1 MSTALYRRYRPD
13 RFEDVIGQDHVTVPL
28 RTALAKDRV
37 NHAYLFSGPRG
48 CGKTTSARI
57 LARCLNCAQGPT
69 PTPCGECDSCRDL
82 ATGGPG
88 SLDVLE
94 IDAASHGG
102 VEDARGLRERATFAP
117 VRDRYKILI
126 IDEAHMVTAAGFN
139 ALLKIVEE
147 PPEHLKFI
155 FATTEPEKVIGTIR
169 SRTHHYPFRLVP
181 PEPLIA
187 YLEQLCA
194 EEGVSVEKGV
204 LPLVV
209 RAGTGSVRDTLSVLD
224 QLIAGAQEGQVS
236 YELAVSLLGFTPEAL
251 LDDVIDAVAAD
262 DTPTVF
268 RVVDRVVQSGQD
280 PRRFVEDLL
289 DRFRDLVIAR
299 ALPEE
304 AGAILHGMPE
314 DQVRR
319 LSAQAAQLSRAELS
333 RLADITNLALTDMVG
348 ATSPRLHLELLM
360 ARLLLPAS
368 DETHRGLAA
377 RLEALERRL
386 ELGGAAPVEDGAPEG
401 TTTPARS
408 GTPAADGGGSA
419 ENAEGSGTLTGAA
432 LARAAMRRPEEP
444 APTASTAPPER
455 WTPPAPQS
463 VAEAPEGDAAAGA
476 TGSERPQQAPQPG
489 RPEPAEV
496 GARSGDTRRPEA
508 GSRAEPEGRPEPEGR
523 SQAQERTGAAP
534 APAHG
539 PEETAAPSSPTPA
552 PAASQVEMIRRAWP
566 DILTALE
573 DASRLV
579 WMLVKDNASVAGYDG
594 SLLTIGFQQ
603 DGPRQSLL
611 GRGGDRVLG
620 EAVHQVLGIRPR
632 LDLILGGDAPTGDA
646 RAQSGA
652 RPAGPARTDRP
663 ERPAPQQGRPDRPT
677 AQPNR
682 PAPAPGQ
689 APREPE
695 SSRPTPPRSAAPSTA
710 EDDPAPPAAP
720 PRATQQRQTPEP
732 SPAWTP
738 AAPATSWGPAPTS
751 STTPAPAPPADGWGG
766 PDEEPPAWDDAPPPE
781 EDPWDSLPAF
791 DPDAEQDDSDGP
803 EGWTPPARDAEERP
817 VGAAGWDGPVPSVED
832 WGAPPQAAP
841 APGGAAPDAG
851 QDSPVRPDA
860 PTPGESE
867 PSAEEVRRAYDPGPL
882 VREEEH
888 SIPVF
893 ARPEA
898 ELRAEFAKRFG
909 ATRPAGFDDGAGAAA
924 DGDSARPATP
934 SPAPDDDAA
943 ATERRDLH
951 PAASGAGPS
960 SDEQR
965 RPTGAPTADET
976 PDPGVPADDAD
987 ATPRAAAGPAGADFP
1002 GSGHPA
1008 SMYPRLMERLR
1019 AGGPLEPP
1027 VNAGSSGGG
1036 GTGGGPG
1043 APGGPDPDA
1052 SPGSPAGGRPSA
1064 ASLGARPADVEPAGG
1079 ASAPPSLDARAA
1091 AIRAAREA
1099 AQGRGPTRPADTGP
1113 AAPATSGVGWEDE
1126 VASDDDVPLEDSGL
1140 VGRAV
1145 VERVLGGRLLEE
1157 RPNDA

>member
-224 QLIAGAQEGQVS
+224 QLIAGAQDGQVS

-386 ELGGAAPVEDGAPEG
+386 ELGGAAPVEDGTPEG
-401 TTTPARS
+401 TTTSARS
-408 GTPAADGGGSA
+408 GTPAADGAGSA
-419 ENAEGSGTLTGAA
+419 GNADGSGPLTGAA
-432 LARAAMRRPEEP
+432 LARAAMRQTEEP
-444 APTASTAPPER
+444 APTAPTAPPER
-455 WTPPAPQS
+455 WAPPAQPS
-463 VAEAPEGDAAAGA
+463 AAEAPEGDAAAGT
-476 TGSERPQQAPQPG
+476 TGSERPQQPPQPG
-489 RPEPAEV
+489 RPEPAEA
-496 GARSGDTRRPEA
+496 GARAEGARRPEV
-508 GSRAEPEGRPEPEGR
+508 GSRPEPE
-523 SQAQERTGAAP
+523 
-534 APAHG
+534 
-539 PEETAAPSSPTPA
+539 
-552 PAASQVEMIRRAWP
+552 
-566 DILTALE
+566 
-573 DASRLV
+573 
-579 WMLVKDNASVAGYDG
+579 
-594 SLLTIGFQQ
+594 
-603 DGPRQSLL
+603 
-611 GRGGDRVLG
+611 
-620 EAVHQVLGIRPR
+620 
-632 LDLILGGDAPTGDA
+632 
-646 RAQSGA
+646 
-652 RPAGPARTDRP
+652 DRP
-663 ERPAPQQGRPDRPT
+663 EP
-677 AQPNR
+677 
-682 PAPAPGQ
+682 
-689 APREPE
+689 
-695 SSRPTPPRSAAPSTA
+695 
-710 EDDPAPPAAP
+710 
-720 PRATQQRQTPEP
+720 
-732 SPAWTP
+732 
-738 AAPATSWGPAPTS
+738 
-751 STTPAPAPPADGWGG
+751 
-766 PDEEPPAWDDAPPPE
+766 
-781 EDPWDSLPAF
+781 
-791 DPDAEQDDSDGP
+791 
-803 EGWTPPARDAEERP
+803 
-817 VGAAGWDGPVPSVED
+817 
-832 WGAPPQAAP
+832 
-841 APGGAAPDAG
+841 
-851 QDSPVRPDA
+851 
-860 PTPGESE
+860 
-867 PSAEEVRRAYDPGPL
+867 
-882 VREEEH
+882 
-888 SIPVF
+888 
-893 ARPEA
+893 
-898 ELRAEFAKRFG
+898 
-909 ATRPAGFDDGAGAAA
+909 
-924 DGDSARPATP
+924 
-934 SPAPDDDAA
+934 
-943 ATERRDLH
+943 
-951 PAASGAGPS
+951 
-960 SDEQR
+960 
-965 RPTGAPTADET
+965 
-976 PDPGVPADDAD
+976 
-987 ATPRAAAGPAGADFP
+987 
-1002 GSGHPA
+1002 
-1008 SMYPRLMERLR
+1008 
-1019 AGGPLEPP
+1019 
-1027 VNAGSSGGG
+1027 
-1036 GTGGGPG
+1036 
-1043 APGGPDPDA
+1043 
-1052 SPGSPAGGRPSA
+1052 
-1064 ASLGARPADVEPAGG
+1064 
-1079 ASAPPSLDARAA
+1079 
-1091 AIRAAREA
+1091 
-1099 AQGRGPTRPADTGP
+1099 
-1113 AAPATSGVGWEDE
+1113 
-1126 VASDDDVPLEDSGL
+1126 
-1140 VGRAV
+1140 
-1145 VERVLGGRLLEE
+1145 
-1157 RPNDA
+1157 

>member
-408 GTPAADGGGSA
+408 GTPAKDGGGSA
-419 ENAEGSGTLTGAA
+419 GDADGSGPLTGAA

-444 APTASTAPPER
+444 APTAPTAPPER

-476 TGSERPQQAPQPG
+476 TGSERPQQPPQPK

-508 GSRAEPEGRPEPEGR
+508 GSRAEPEGRPEGR
-523 SQAQERTGAAP
+523 PQAQDRTGAAP

-566 DILTALE
+566 DILAALE

-632 LDLILGGDAPTGDA
+632 LDLILGGDAPTGEA

-652 RPAGPARTDRP
+652 RPASPARTDRP
-663 ERPAPQQGRPDRPT
+663 ERPAPQQSRPDRPAA

-695 SSRPTPPRSAAPSTA
+695 SSRPAPPRSAAPSTA

-738 AAPATSWGPAPTS
+738 AAPATSWGPTPTS

-817 VGAAGWDGPVPSVED
+817 VGAPGWDGPVPSVED

-860 PTPGESE
+860 PAPDESE

-943 ATERRDLH
+943 ATERRDPH

-965 RPTGAPTADET
+965 RPTGAPTADAT

-987 ATPRAAAGPAGADFP
+987 AAPRAAAGPGGADFP

-1027 VNAGSSGGG
+1027 VNAGSSGG
-1036 GTGGGPG
+1036 TGGPG

-1052 SPGSPAGGRPSA
+1052 TPGSPAGGRPSA
-1064 ASLGARPADVEPAGG
+1064 ASLGARPADAEPAGG

-1099 AQGRGPTRPADTGP
+1099 AQGRGPARPADTGP

>member
-408 GTPAADGGGSA
+408 STPAKDGGGSA
-419 ENAEGSGTLTGAA
+419 GDADGSGPLTGAA

-444 APTASTAPPER
+444 APTAPTAPPER

-476 TGSERPQQAPQPG
+476 TGSERPQQPPQPK

-508 GSRAEPEGRPEPEGR
+508 GSRAEPEGRPEGR
-523 SQAQERTGAAP
+523 PQAQDRTGAAP

-566 DILTALE
+566 DILAALE

-632 LDLILGGDAPTGDA
+632 LDLILGGDAPTGEA

-652 RPAGPARTDRP
+652 RPASPARTDRP
-663 ERPAPQQGRPDRPT
+663 ERPAPQQSRPDRPAA

-695 SSRPTPPRSAAPSTA
+695 SSRPAPPRSAAPSTA

-738 AAPATSWGPAPTS
+738 AAPATSWGPTPTS

-817 VGAAGWDGPVPSVED
+817 VGAPGWDGPVPSVED

-909 ATRPAGFDDGAGAAA
+909 ATRPAGFDDGEGGAA

-987 ATPRAAAGPAGADFP
+987 ATPRAAAGPGGADFP

-1043 APGGPDPDA
+1043 APGGPGPDA
-1052 SPGSPAGGRPSA
+1052 TPGSPAGGRPSA
-1064 ASLGARPADVEPAGG
+1064 ASLGARPADAEPAGG

-1099 AQGRGPTRPADTGP
+1099 AQGRGPARPADTGP